1 MEDKTLKKNTL
12 HRLKSKLIEKKYE
25 YHIKEYT
32 NIIHLLENYIECLK
46 TINTLYSRAD
56 IESIKYGGTSYPDTL
71 FRNEQIYRHKFFATV
86 IGIIDGWQRELKGF
100 NENDEYAEELNLIYN
115 LRERVLNDY
124 KINSNLIDPKLI
136 IKALE
141 NIPCYE
147 NFNID
152 ISNIKNDND
161 IKLYLE
167 FIESYIKGIN
177 NYRVCGLREIFDI
190 YTRLLKDLNKC
201 KRNNKNKVY
210 KLKKDN
216 SSEND

>member
-1 MEDKTLKKNTL
+1 MEDKTLKKYTL

-25 YHIKEYT
+25 FLIKYDT
-32 NIIHLLENYIECLK
+32 NIISLLENYIENLK

-56 IESIKYGGTSYPDTL
+56 IESSKYGGTSYPDTL
-71 FRNEQIYRHKFFATV
+71 FRNEQIYRYKFFALV
-86 IGIIDGWQRELKGF
+86 LGMIDGWKMELMKF
-100 NENDEYAEELNLIYN
+100 NKDNEYCKELNLISN
-115 LRERVLNDY
+115 LRERVLYDY
-124 KINSNLIDPKLI
+124 KINSNIIDPKFI
-136 IKALE
+136 INALE

-177 NYRVCGLREIFDI
+177 NYRVCGLREVYDI
-190 YTRLLKDLNKC
+190 YRRLLRVLNKC

-210 KLKKDN
+210 KLKKDI
-216 SSEND
+216 SND